1 MGPGGGRGVRRGGES
16 VPAPA
21 GPWEVAVNLKKLIA
35 WLVVAFVV
43 FYIIK
48 QPQSSAD
55 IVKNIG
61 ETLGNAA
68 TSLSTFV
75 RSLA

>member
-1 MGPGGGRGVRRGGES
+1 VGDGPAAAQRRS
-16 VPAPA
+16 RHRPDPQ
-21 GPWEVAVNLKKLIA
+21 EVAVLKKVLA

-43 FYIIK
+43 FYIIN

-55 IVKNIG
+55 IVKNVG

-68 TSLSTFV
+68 TSLASFV
-75 RSLA
+75 RSFA

>member
-1 MGPGGGRGVRRGGES
+1 
-16 VPAPA
+16 
-21 GPWEVAVNLKKLIA
+21 VAVLKKVLA

-43 FYIIK
+43 FYIIN

-55 IVKNIG
+55 IVKNVG

-68 TSLSTFV
+68 TSLASFV
-75 RSLA
+75 RSFA